1 LRADSCC
8 FFSSR
13 RRHTRWPRDW
23 SSDVCSS
30 DLVVGIAAPMLA
42 RDLGI
47 GAAMMGVVFSAFS
60 WTYALMQIPG
70 GIFLDRFGTRLTYAL
85 SVCSWSFFT
94 LLHGTVG
101 SVTWLLACRCG
112 LGIAEAPCFPAN
124 SRVVATWFPQQE
136 RAFATSVYT
145 VGEYVGLALLSPL
158 LFWVLSEL
166 GWRWLF
172 VITGVIGLTFAV
184 VWWV

>member
-1 LRADSCC
+1 
-8 FFSSR
+8 
-13 RRHTRWPRDW
+13 
-23 SSDVCSS
+23 
-30 DLVVGIAAPMLA
+30 
-42 RDLGI
+42 
-47 GAAMMGVVFSAFS
+47 
-60 WTYALMQIPG
+60 MQIPG

-136 RAFATSVYT
+136 RAFATSIYT
-145 VGEYVGLALLSPL
+145 VGEYVGLALLSSLFFSSRRRHTRFDCDWSSDVCSSDL
-158 LFWVLSEL
+158 LRSRRGRRQNGAGDHHQQRERMRAHRLLIV
-166 GWRWLF
+166 
-172 VITGVIGLTFAV
+172 AA
-184 VWWV
+184 